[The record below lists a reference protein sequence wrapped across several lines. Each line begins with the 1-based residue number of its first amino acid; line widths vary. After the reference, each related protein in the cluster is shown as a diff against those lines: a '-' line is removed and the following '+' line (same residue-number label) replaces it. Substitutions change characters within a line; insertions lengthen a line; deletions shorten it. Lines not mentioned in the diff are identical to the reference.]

1 MAVLTEEMNKVEA
14 SQVTQWEI
22 NPPVN
27 AGDARYVGDH
37 LE

>member
-1 MAVLTEEMNKVEA
+1 MAVLTEEMNKAEA
-14 SQVTQWEI
+14 SPGDTVEI